1 MTPYTYHIYYN
12 IYYKKPF
19 PSSFFPFPKGLL
31 FHSVPHF
38 GHLVKKKQSLRRKIN
53 RTKLFVTNNFLYFCP
68 LKSKDDSMRK
78 KILVLDDKIAIAK
91 VLSIYLAS
99 SGRQY
104 TGFNHIGYP
113 YARNAWRRVSG
124 MDKIQSA
131 IQTNSSGHAKQRR

>member
-1 MTPYTYHIYYN
+1 MIPYTYHIFYN

-99 SGRQY
+99 DY
-104 TGFNHIGYP
+104 DCIWLP

>member
-78 KILVLDDKIAIAK
+78 KKFSV
-91 VLSIYLAS
+91 
-99 SGRQY
+99 GRQNSNCESP
-104 TGFNHIGYP
+104 FNL
-113 YARNAWRRVSG
+113 SG
-124 MDKIQSA
+124 Q
-131 IQTNSSGHAKQRR
+131 